1 MLQSSK
7 VPSSTSSQKSFLSYC
22 NEEIIII
29 MTIVMT
35 GSLEWSINK
44 DNKNEEIVMILASL
58 HHGYAYS
65 HLLISHTMI
74 ILDLLLT

>member
-29 MTIVMT
+29 MTIVIT
-35 GSLEWSINK
+35 GNLEWSINK
-44 DNKNEEIVMILASL
+44 DNTNEEIIMILASL
-58 HHGYAYS
+58 HHSY
-65 HLLISHTMI
+65 M
-74 ILDLLLT
+74 LTVICLSVIQ